1 MAEEYKIKV
10 QNVTKEYD
18 LFKTQTDKL
27 KSFFSIKTDTP
38 HFWSLMGVSFEVKPG
53 EALGLIGVNGSGKST
68 ISNIISGIIPQTS
81 GQVDVRG
88 DTSIVAINA
97 GLRKNLS
104 GRENIRLKSL
114 MQGLSNEQ
122 IDDLMDDIIAF
133 ADIGDFVDQPVK
145 SYSSGMKSRLGF
157 SIAVH
162 INPDI
167 LIIDEALS
175 VGDDTFYQKCV
186 DKIADFKQQGKTI
199 IFVSHSLKQIEFL
212 CDRVAWINYGKLKMI
227 GETQT
232 VTDQYRKFIK
242 WFKHLSK
249 KEKVEFESKQKQIQ
263 KDFDINE
270 YQKQI
275 YAEEQAKHPDD
286 KNVSTQIKKRFY
298 GSVISE
304 KMPKKTVAFTWLVTV
319 LTLLLCLVNVSG
331 HTVHHLVRHPQAI
344 IKPTQ
349 QLVLPKKVAKDNGLK
364 PVKKV
369 HHHKKHK
376 HKKVTTTK
384 TSA

>member
-1 MAEEYKIKV
+1 MAEDYKIKV

-27 KSFFSIKTDTP
+27 KSFFSIKTDSP

-81 GQVDVRG
+81 GQVDVKG

-122 IDDLMDDIIAF
+122 IDDLMDDIISF

-186 DKIADFKQQGKTI
+186 DKIADFKAQGKTI

-227 GETQT
+227 GETQM

-249 KEKVEFESKQKQIQ
+249 SEKIKFESEQKQIQ
-263 KDFDINE
+263 KDFDIE
-270 YQKQI
+270 QYQQQVI
-275 YAEEQAKHPDD
+275 LEEKDKFPANKNINAK
-286 KNVSTQIKKRFY
+286 VKKLFY

-304 KMPKKTVAFTWLVTV
+304 KMPKKTVLFTWLVTI
-319 LTLLLCLVNVSG
+319 LTLLLCLINVSG
-331 HTVHHLVRHPQAI
+331 HTFHHLMRHPQAI
-344 IKPTQ
+344 VRPTQ
-349 QLVLPKKVAKDNGLK
+349 QLVLPNKVAKDNGLK
-364 PVKKV
+364 PVK
-369 HHHKKHK
+369 HTHHKTHN
-376 HKKVTTTK
+376 HKKLTTTK

>member
-1 MAEEYKIKV
+1 MTEDYKIKV

-18 LFKTQTDKL
+18 LFKTQADKL
-27 KSFFSIKTDTP
+27 KSFFSVKTDVP
-38 HFWSLMGVSFEVKPG
+38 HFWSLMGISFEVKPG

-68 ISNIISGIIPQTS
+68 ISNIISGIIPQTT
-81 GQVDVRG
+81 GLVDVRG

-97 GLRKNLS
+97 GLKKNLT

-114 MQGLSNEQ
+114 MQGLTNEE
-122 IDDLMDDIIAF
+122 IDDLMDEIIAF

-186 DKIADFKQQGKTI
+186 DKIADFKKQGKTI

-212 CDRVAWINYGKLKMI
+212 CDRVAWINYGKLRMI
-227 GETQT
+227 GK
-232 VTDQYRKFIK
+232 TDEVVSKYREFIK
-242 WFKHLSK
+242 WFKKLSK
-249 KEKVEFESKQKQIQ
+249 KEKAKFEADQKQIQ
-263 KDFDINE
+263 KDFDIDA
-270 YQKQI
+270 YQKSVTD
-275 YAEEQAKHPDD
+275 EEAKAHPEVNHMAA
-286 KNVSTQIKKRFY
+286 KIKKRFY

-304 KMPKKTVAFTWLVTV
+304 KMPKTSVLFTWLVTV
-319 LTLLLCLVNVSG
+319 AILLFCLVNVSG
-331 HTVHHLVRHPQAI
+331 HPVTHIVKHPDSI
-344 IKPTQ
+344 VKPTK
-349 QLVLPKKVAKDNGLK
+349 QLKLPTGVEKDNA
-364 PVKKV
+364 KKATKK
-369 HHHKKHK
+369 HHKKTHHKKHVK
-376 HKKVTTTK
+376 SEEK
-384 TSA
+384 

>member
-1 MAEEYKIKV
+1 MSEDYKIKV

-27 KSFFSIKTDTP
+27 KSFFSIKTDVP
-38 HFWSLMGVSFEVKPG
+38 HFWSLMGVSFEVKSG

-68 ISNIISGIIPQTS
+68 ISNIISGIIPQTT
-81 GQVDVRG
+81 GWVDVKG
-88 DTSIVAINA
+88 DTSIVAISA
-97 GLRKNLS
+97 GLRKNLT

-114 MQGLSNEQ
+114 MQGLTNEQ
-122 IDDLMDDIIAF
+122 IDDLMDDIVSF

-186 DKIADFKQQGKTI
+186 DKIADFKAQGKTI

-227 GETQT
+227 GETQE
-232 VTDQYRKFIK
+232 VTTKYREFIE
-242 WFKHLSK
+242 WFKKLSK
-249 KEKVEFESKQKQIQ
+249 KDKAKFEAEQKQIQ
-263 KDFDINE
+263 KDFDIDE
-270 YQKQI
+270 YQRQVTDEER
-275 YAEEQAKHPDD
+275 AEHPEDKH
-286 KNVSTQIKKRFY
+286 VATTVKKRFY

-304 KMPKKTVAFTWLVTV
+304 KMPKTAVLFTWLVTIA
-319 LTLLLCLVNVSG
+319 TLFFSLVNVSG
-331 HTVHHLVRHPQAI
+331 HPLHHIIDHPSSI
-344 IKPTQ
+344 VKPTKK
-349 QLVLPKKVAKDNGLK
+349 LVLPKGVAKDNA
-364 PVKKV
+364 KKKTV
-369 HHHKKHK
+369 KKHK
-376 HKKVTTTK
+376 K
-384 TSA
+384 TEIKSVIR

>member
-1 MAEEYKIKV
+1 MTEDYKIKV

-18 LFKTQTDKL
+18 LFKTQADKL
-27 KSFFSIKTDTP
+27 KSFFSIKTDVP
-38 HFWSLMGVSFEVKPG
+38 HFWSLMGVSFEVRPG

-68 ISNIISGIIPQTS
+68 ISNIISGIIPQTT
-81 GQVDVRG
+81 GYVDVKG
-88 DTSIVAINA
+88 DTSIVAISA
-97 GLRKNLS
+97 GLRKNLT

-114 MQGLSNEQ
+114 MQGLTNEE
-122 IDDLMDDIIAF
+122 IDALMDDIVSF

-186 DKIADFKQQGKTI
+186 DKIADFKEQGKTI

-212 CDRVAWINYGKLKMI
+212 CDRVAWINYGKLRMI
-227 GETQT
+227 GETQE
-232 VTDQYRKFIK
+232 VTTKYREFIE
-242 WFKHLSK
+242 WFKKLSK
-249 KEKVEFESKQKQIQ
+249 KDKAKFEAEQKQIQ

-270 YQKQI
+270 YQRQVTE
-275 YAEEQAKHPDD
+275 EEQAQHPDD
-286 KNVSTQIKKRFY
+286 KHVAAKVKKRFY

-304 KMPKKTVAFTWLVTV
+304 KMPKISVLFTWLVTIA
-319 LTLLLCLVNVSG
+319 TLFFCLVNVSG
-331 HTVHHLVRHPQAI
+331 HPLSHIIEHPASI
-344 IKPTQ
+344 
-349 QLVLPKKVAKDNGLK
+349 
-364 PVKKV
+364 VK
-369 HHHKKHK
+369 
-376 HKKVTTTK
+376 TN
-384 TSA
+384 

>member
-1 MAEEYKIKV
+1 MTEDYKIKV

-18 LFKTQTDKL
+18 LFKTQADKL
-27 KSFFSIKTDTP
+27 KSFFSVKTDVP
-38 HFWSLMGVSFEVKPG
+38 HFWSLMGISFEVKPG

-68 ISNIISGIIPQTS
+68 ISNIISGIIPQTT
-81 GQVDVRG
+81 GLVDVRG

-97 GLRKNLS
+97 GLKKNLT

-114 MQGLSNEQ
+114 MQGLTNEE
-122 IDDLMDDIIAF
+122 IDDLMDEIIAF

-186 DKIADFKQQGKTI
+186 DKIADFKKQGKTI

-212 CDRVAWINYGKLKMI
+212 CDRVAWINYGKLRMI
-227 GETQT
+227 GK
-232 VTDQYRKFIK
+232 TDEVVSKYREFIK
-242 WFKHLSK
+242 WFKKLSK
-249 KEKVEFESKQKQIQ
+249 KEKAKFEADQKQIQ
-263 KDFDINE
+263 KDFDIDA
-270 YQKQI
+270 YQKSVTD
-275 YAEEQAKHPDD
+275 EESKAHPEVKHMTAK
-286 KNVSTQIKKRFY
+286 IKKRFY

-304 KMPKKTVAFTWLVTV
+304 KMPKTSVLFTWLVTV
-319 LTLLLCLVNVSG
+319 AILLFCLVNVSG
-331 HTVHHLVRHPQAI
+331 HPVTHIVKHPDSI
-344 IKPTQ
+344 VKPTK
-349 QLVLPKKVAKDNGLK
+349 QLKLPTGVQKDNA
-364 PVKKV
+364 KKATRK
-369 HHHKKHK
+369 HHKKTHHKKHVK
-376 HKKVTTTK
+376 SEEK
-384 TSA
+384 